1 MKKLAWMQIIL
12 SLVIGFVIGTTF
24 DNFNVLGGKSCHGC
38 HKKHCGKYGHKHGNC
53 KGKHGCKDGHC
64 KGTHY
69 KFGRMHGDFKDK
81 KKHMLEKF
89 ASELDLTSEQKT
101 KVAAV
106 FESKHKKMMELR
118 DELRPK
124 FEALRKS
131 TQDDTRVLLTPEQQ
145 KKFDEI
151 HSRWEAKH
159 EKWRS
164 MSEQK

>member
-1 MKKLAWMQIIL
+1 MKKLAWIQIIL
-12 SLVIGFVIGTTF
+12 SLIIGFVIGTTF

-38 HKKHCGKYGHKHGNC
+38 HKKDGGKYGHKHG
-53 KGKHGCKDGHC
+53 CKDGDC
-64 KGTHY
+64 EGTHH

-89 ASELDLTSEQKT
+89 ASELDLTSDQKI

-106 FESKHKKMMELR
+106 FESKHKKMLELR
-118 DELRPK
+118 DELHPK

-131 TQDDTRVLLTPEQQ
+131 TQNDIKELLTPEQQ

>member
-1 MKKLAWMQIIL
+1 MKKLAWIQIIL

-38 HKKHCGKYGHKHGNC
+38 HKKHGGKHGHC
-53 KGKHGCKDGHC
+53 KVKYGCKDGHC
-64 KGTHY
+64 KGMHS
-69 KFGRMHGDFKDK
+69 KFDRHGDFKDK

-124 FEALRKS
+124 FKALRKS
-131 TQDDTRVLLTPEQQ
+131 TQDDIKVLLTSEQQ

-151 HSRWEAKH
+151 HSRWEAKR

-164 MSEQK
+164 VPKQE